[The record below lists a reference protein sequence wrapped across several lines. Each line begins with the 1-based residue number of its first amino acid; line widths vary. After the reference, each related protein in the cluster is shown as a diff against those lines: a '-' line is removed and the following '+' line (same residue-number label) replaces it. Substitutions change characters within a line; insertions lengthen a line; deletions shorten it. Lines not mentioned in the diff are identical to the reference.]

1 MNDNLSI
8 SEIVSKSFSY
18 IFKDIKKIFRESFFT
33 VLALTI
39 IFNGLYFLVLKN
51 IATKFTFFIIF
62 ALMGLVISTIA
73 YKVHRDILL
82 NQTILNPL
90 FKMFD
95 FTNIR
100 YLFYSTLISS
110 FALSPIF
117 LKYYLDRND
126 MSTLFGADSRYV
138 ALLLIPTIYLA
149 FKLILILPKISL
161 NKSVSIFSGI
171 EFNDFSG
178 KLFAIFLVITLVFII
193 PTYLIFA
200 LQVYF
205 LENSQEFYKFL
216 KPFFD
221 FISFFVSYLNY
232 ATVFAALSYSY
243 KVTKNN

>member
-1 MNDNLSI
+1 MNDILSI

-18 IFKDIKKIFRESFFT
+18 IFKDIKKIFRDSFFT
-33 VLALTI
+33 VLFLTI
-39 IFNGLYFLVLKN
+39 IFNVLYFLVLKS

-62 ALMGLVISTIA
+62 ALMGLVISTIG

-82 NQTILNPL
+82 NQTIFNPL

-95 FTNIR
+95 LNNIR
-100 YLFYSTLISS
+100 YLFYSTLIS
-110 FALSPIF
+110 FLALSPIF
-117 LKYYLDRND
+117 LKYYLDRNGI
-126 MSTLFGADSRYV
+126 STIFGADSRYV
-138 ALLLIPTIYLA
+138 VLLLIPTIYLT

-161 NKSVSIFSGI
+161 NKSISIFAGK

-178 KLFAIFLVITLVFII
+178 KLFLIFLIITLAFIL

-200 LQVYF
+200 VQVY
-205 LENSQEFYKFL
+205 LLQNMQEFYKFF

-232 ATVFAALSYSY
+232 AAVFAALSYSY
-243 KVTKNN
+243 KATKK

>member
-1 MNDNLSI
+1 MNDILSI

-33 VLALTI
+33 VLFLTV
-39 IFNGLYFLVLKN
+39 IFNALYFLVLKS

-62 ALMGLVISTIA
+62 ALMGLVISTIG

-82 NQTILNPL
+82 NQTIFNPL

-95 FTNIR
+95 LNNIR

-110 FALSPIF
+110 IALSPVF
-117 LKYYLDRND
+117 LKYYLDRNEIG
-126 MSTLFGADSRYV
+126 TIFGADSRYV
-138 ALLLIPTIYLA
+138 VLLLIPTIYLA

-161 NKSVSIFSGI
+161 NKSISVLSGK
-171 EFNDFSG
+171 EFNDLSG
-178 KLFAIFLVITLVFII
+178 KLFVIFIIITLAFIL

-200 LQVYF
+200 IQVYF
-205 LENSQEFYKFL
+205 LQNLQDFYKFL

-221 FISFFVSYLNY
+221 FMSFFVSYLNY
-232 ATVFAALSYSY
+232 AAVFAALSYSY
-243 KVTKNN
+243 KATKK

>member
-1 MNDNLSI
+1 MNDNLNI

-33 VLALTI
+33 VLFLTI
-39 IFNGLYFLVLKN
+39 IFNGLNFLVLEN

-62 ALMGLVISTIA
+62 ALMGLVISTIG

-82 NQTILNPL
+82 NQTVFNPL

-110 FALSPIF
+110 LALSPVF
-117 LKYYLDRND
+117 LKYYLDRNGI
-126 MSTLFGADSRYV
+126 STLFGADSRYV
-138 ALLLIPTIYLA
+138 VLLLIPTIYLA

-161 NKSVSIFSGI
+161 NESISIFSGK
-171 EFNDFSG
+171 EFNDLSG
-178 KLFAIFLVITLVFII
+178 KLLAIFLIITLAFIL

-205 LENSQEFYKFL
+205 LENLQEFYKFL

-243 KVTKNN
+243 KVIKR

>member
-8 SEIVSKSFSY
+8 NEIVSKSFSY

-82 NQTILNPL
+82 NQTISNPL

-117 LKYYLDRND
+117 LKDRK
-126 MSTLFGADSRYV
+126 SIR
-138 ALLLIPTIYLA
+138 
-149 FKLILILPKISL
+149 L
-161 NKSVSIFSGI
+161 NSSH
-171 EFNDFSG
+171 
-178 KLFAIFLVITLVFII
+178 T
-193 PTYLIFA
+193 
-200 LQVYF
+200 
-205 LENSQEFYKFL
+205 
-216 KPFFD
+216 
-221 FISFFVSYLNY
+221 
-232 ATVFAALSYSY
+232 
-243 KVTKNN
+243 

>member
-1 MNDNLSI
+1 MNDNLNI

-18 IFKDIKKIFRESFFT
+18 VFKDIKKIFRESFFT
-33 VLALTI
+33 VLFLTV
-39 IFNGLYFLVLKN
+39 IFNGLYFLVLEN

-62 ALMGLVISTIA
+62 ALMGLVISTIG

-82 NQTILNPL
+82 NQTVFNPL

-110 FALSPIF
+110 LALSPVF
-117 LKYYLDRND
+117 LKYYLDRNGI
-126 MSTLFGADSRYV
+126 STLFGADSRYV
-138 ALLLIPTIYLA
+138 VLLLILTIYLA

-161 NKSVSIFSGI
+161 NKSISIFSGK

-178 KLFAIFLVITLVFII
+178 KLLAIFLIITLAFIL

-205 LENSQEFYKFL
+205 LENAQEFYKFL

-221 FISFFVSYLNY
+221 FVSFFVSYLNY
-232 ATVFAALSYSY
+232 TAVFAALSYSY
-243 KVTKNN
+243 KVIKR

>member
-1 MNDNLSI
+1 MNDILSI

-33 VLALTI
+33 VLFLTI
-39 IFNGLYFLVLKN
+39 IFNVLYFLVLKS

-62 ALMGLVISTIA
+62 ALMGLVISTIG

-82 NQTILNPL
+82 NQTIFNPL

-95 FTNIR
+95 LNNIR

-110 FALSPIF
+110 IALSPVF
-117 LKYYLDRND
+117 LKYYLDRNEIG
-126 MSTLFGADSRYV
+126 TIFGADSRYV
-138 ALLLIPTIYLA
+138 VLLLIPTIYLA

-161 NKSVSIFSGI
+161 NKSISILSGK

-178 KLFAIFLVITLVFII
+178 KLFVIFLIITLAFIL

-200 LQVYF
+200 IQVYF
-205 LENSQEFYKFL
+205 LQNLQDFYKFL

-221 FISFFVSYLNY
+221 FMSFFVSYLNY
-232 ATVFAALSYSY
+232 AAVFAALSYSY
-243 KVTKNN
+243 KATKK

>member
-1 MNDNLSI
+1 MNDNLNI
-8 SEIVSKSFSY
+8 SEIISKSFSY
-18 IFKDIKKIFRESFFT
+18 IFKDIKKIFRESFYT
-33 VLALTI
+33 VLFLTV
-39 IFNGLYFLVLKN
+39 IFNGLYFLVLEN
-51 IATKFTFFIIF
+51 IATKFTVFIIF
-62 ALMGLVISTIA
+62 ALMGLVISTIG

-82 NQTILNPL
+82 NQTVLNPL

-100 YLFYSTLISS
+100 YLFYSTLISCL
-110 FALSPIF
+110 ALSPVF
-117 LKYYLDRND
+117 LKYYLDRNGI
-126 MSTLFGADSRYV
+126 STLFGADSRYV
-138 ALLLIPTIYLA
+138 VLLLIPTIYLA

-161 NKSVSIFSGI
+161 NKSISIFSGK

-178 KLFAIFLVITLVFII
+178 KLFAIFLIITLAFIL

-232 ATVFAALSYSY
+232 AAVFAALSYSY
-243 KVTKNN
+243 KVTKK

>member
-1 MNDNLSI
+1 MNDILSI

-33 VLALTI
+33 VLFLTI
-39 IFNGLYFLVLKN
+39 IFNVLYFLVLKS

-62 ALMGLVISTIA
+62 ALMGLVISTIG

-82 NQTILNPL
+82 NQTIFNPL

-95 FTNIR
+95 LNNIR

-110 FALSPIF
+110 IALSPVF
-117 LKYYLDRND
+117 LKYYLDRNEIG
-126 MSTLFGADSRYV
+126 TIFGADSRYV
-138 ALLLIPTIYLA
+138 VLLLIPTIYLA

-161 NKSVSIFSGI
+161 NKSISIFSGK

-178 KLFAIFLVITLVFII
+178 KLFVIFLIITLAFIL

-200 LQVYF
+200 VQVYL
-205 LENSQEFYKFL
+205 LENMQGFYKFL

-221 FISFFVSYLNY
+221 FMSFFVSYLNY
-232 ATVFAALSYSY
+232 AAVFAALSYSY
-243 KVTKNN
+243 KATKK

>member
-1 MNDNLSI
+1 MNDNLSV

-33 VLALTI
+33 VLLLTI

-62 ALMGLVISTIA
+62 ASMGLVISTIA

-82 NQTILNPL
+82 NQTIFNPL

-95 FTNIR
+95 LTNIR
-100 YLFYSTLISS
+100 YLFYSTLIS
-110 FALSPIF
+110 FLALSPVF
-117 LKYYLDRND
+117 LKYYLDRNNI
-126 MSTLFGADSRYV
+126 STIFGADSRYV
-138 ALLLIPTIYLA
+138 VLLLIPTIYLT

-161 NKSVSIFSGI
+161 NKSISIFTGK

-178 KLFAIFLVITLVFII
+178 KLFLIFLIITLAFIL
-193 PTYLIFA
+193 PTYVIFA
-200 LQVYF
+200 VQVY
-205 LENSQEFYKFL
+205 LLQNMQEFYKFF

-232 ATVFAALSYSY
+232 AAVFAALSYSY
-243 KVTKNN
+243 KATKK

>member
-1 MNDNLSI
+1 MNDNLNI

-33 VLALTI
+33 VLFLTI
-39 IFNGLYFLVLKN
+39 IFNALYFLVLKS

-62 ALMGLVISTIA
+62 ALMGLVISTIG

-82 NQTILNPL
+82 NQTIFNPL

-95 FTNIR
+95 LSNIR

-110 FALSPIF
+110 IALSPVF
-117 LKYYLDRND
+117 LKYYLDRNEIG
-126 MSTLFGADSRYV
+126 TIFGADSRYV
-138 ALLLIPTIYLA
+138 VLLLIPTIYLA

-161 NKSVSIFSGI
+161 NKSISVLSGK
-171 EFNDFSG
+171 EFNDLSG
-178 KLFAIFLVITLVFII
+178 KLFVIFLIITLAFIL

-200 LQVYF
+200 VQVYL
-205 LENSQEFYKFL
+205 LENMQGFYKFL

-221 FISFFVSYLNY
+221 FMSFFVSYLNY
-232 ATVFAALSYSY
+232 AAVFAALSYSY
-243 KVTKNN
+243 KITKK

>member
-1 MNDNLSI
+1 MNDNLNI

-33 VLALTI
+33 VLFLTI
-39 IFNGLYFLVLKN
+39 IFNGLNFLVLEN

-62 ALMGLVISTIA
+62 ALMGLVISTIG

-82 NQTILNPL
+82 NQTVFNPL

-110 FALSPIF
+110 LALSPVF
-117 LKYYLDRND
+117 LKYYLDRNGI
-126 MSTLFGADSRYV
+126 STLFGADSRYV
-138 ALLLIPTIYLA
+138 VLLLIPTIYLA

-161 NKSVSIFSGI
+161 NESISIFSGK
-171 EFNDFSG
+171 EFNDLSG
-178 KLFAIFLVITLVFII
+178 KLLAIFLIITLAFIL
-193 PTYLIFA
+193 PTYLIFS

-205 LENSQEFYKFL
+205 LENLQEFYKFL

-243 KVTKNN
+243 KVIKR

>member
-1 MNDNLSI
+1 MNDNLNI
-8 SEIVSKSFSY
+8 SEIISKSFSY
-18 IFKDIKKIFRESFFT
+18 IFKDIKKIFRESFYT
-33 VLALTI
+33 VLFLTV
-39 IFNGLYFLVLKN
+39 IFNGLYFLVLEN
-51 IATKFTFFIIF
+51 IATKFTVFIIF
-62 ALMGLVISTIA
+62 ALMGLVISTIG

-82 NQTILNPL
+82 NQTVLNPL

-100 YLFYSTLISS
+100 YLFYSTLISCL
-110 FALSPIF
+110 ALSPVF
-117 LKYYLDRND
+117 LKYYLDRNGIG
-126 MSTLFGADSRYV
+126 TLLGADSRYV
-138 ALLLIPTIYLA
+138 VLLLIPTIYLA

-161 NKSVSIFSGI
+161 NKSISIFSGK

-178 KLFAIFLVITLVFII
+178 KLLAIFLIITLAFIL

-232 ATVFAALSYSY
+232 AAVFAALSYSY
-243 KVTKNN
+243 KVTKK

>member
-1 MNDNLSI
+1 MNDILSI

-33 VLALTI
+33 VLFLTI
-39 IFNGLYFLVLKN
+39 IFNALYFLVLKS

-62 ALMGLVISTIA
+62 ALMGLVISTIG

-82 NQTILNPL
+82 NQTIFNPL

-95 FTNIR
+95 LNNIR

-110 FALSPIF
+110 IALSPVF
-117 LKYYLDRND
+117 LKYYLDRNEIG
-126 MSTLFGADSRYV
+126 TIFGADSRYV
-138 ALLLIPTIYLA
+138 VLLLIPTIYLA

-161 NKSVSIFSGI
+161 NKSISVLSGK
-171 EFNDFSG
+171 EFNDLSG
-178 KLFAIFLVITLVFII
+178 KLFVIFIIITLAFIL

-200 LQVYF
+200 IQVYF
-205 LENSQEFYKFL
+205 LQNLQDFYKFL

-221 FISFFVSYLNY
+221 FMSFFVSYLNY
-232 ATVFAALSYSY
+232 AAVFAALSYSY
-243 KVTKNN
+243 KATKK

>member
-1 MNDNLSI
+1 MNDILSI

-33 VLALTI
+33 VLFLTI
-39 IFNGLYFLVLKN
+39 IFNVLYFLVLKS

-62 ALMGLVISTIA
+62 ALMGLVISTIG

-82 NQTILNPL
+82 NQTIFNPL

-95 FTNIR
+95 LNNIR

-110 FALSPIF
+110 IALSPVF
-117 LKYYLDRND
+117 LKYYLDRNEIG
-126 MSTLFGADSRYV
+126 TIFGADSRYV
-138 ALLLIPTIYLA
+138 VLLLIPTIYLA

-161 NKSVSIFSGI
+161 NKSISVLSGK
-171 EFNDFSG
+171 EFNDLSG
-178 KLFAIFLVITLVFII
+178 KLFVIFIIITLAFIL

-200 LQVYF
+200 IQVYF
-205 LENSQEFYKFL
+205 LQNSQDFYKFL

-221 FISFFVSYLNY
+221 FMSFFVSYLNY
-232 ATVFAALSYSY
+232 AAVFAALSYSY
-243 KVTKNN
+243 KATKK